1 MIDAPQHLEVHERAV
16 AYTGEDSTAGACN
29 GGLESLPLPSNF
41 VYLDNAATTKPRPE
55 VAAAMVEAFEA
66 DYGNASA
73 LHKLGQRAKVI
84 LEKSRATVADALG
97 VEPDEIFFTSGGTES
112 NNLAIRG
119 VCYARAQ
126 SKGQVITSALEHPS
140 VTRSVRG
147 LKREGWDVAYVE
159 AVDGAFD
166 LDALRGYLVNK
177 TTLIT
182 VMTVQNELGYRFPI
196 EDVVRLRNEL
206 APGALV
212 HSDAVQ
218 AFGKIP
224 VRPGEWGVD
233 LMTLSGHKIGGSKGI
248 GALYVR
254 RGTPMFTTAFGGGQE
269 RGLRSGTEPV
279 FLIAG
284 FAEAARLAAASLDSE
299 QQRIR
304 RLWNHLDQRLRAEVP
319 GAIVNSREDGS
330 PYIFNFAIPGMKN
343 QEALEYLSDH
353 GVYVSKAAACESNHT
368 TVPAGTWREKHPLS
382 LQAAGIPLNIGKNTL
397 RVSFGYASQESD
409 VNRFVDCLKEY
420 LAYTEVARAE
430 RSAAYAAKRAAKV
443 AVEE

>member
-1 MIDAPQHLEVHERAV
+1 MSSPEHPDAHERAV
-16 AYTGEDSTAGACN
+16 AYTGEDGISAHD
-29 GGLESLPLPSNF
+29 GGLEALPLPSDF
-41 VYLDNAATTKPRPE
+41 VYLDNAATTKPRLE
-55 VAAAMVEAFEA
+55 VAAAMMEAFEA

-73 LHKLGQRAKVI
+73 LHRLGQRAKVI
-84 LEKSRATVADALG
+84 LEESRATVAEALG

-119 VCYARAQ
+119 ACHARAQ
-126 SKGQVITSALEHPS
+126 NKGQIITSSLEHPS

-147 LKREGWDVAYVE
+147 LKREGWDVEYVE

-166 LDALRGYLVNK
+166 LDALRGYLANK

-182 VMTVQNELGYRFPI
+182 AMTVQNELGYRFPI
-196 EDVVRLRNEL
+196 EEVARLRNEL
-206 APGALV
+206 APSAIV

-233 LMTLSGHKIGGSKGI
+233 LMTLSGHKIGGPKGI

-269 RGLRSGTEPV
+269 RGLRSGTEAV

-299 QQRIR
+299 QQRVR
-304 RLWNHLDQRLRAEVP
+304 GLWNHLGQRLQAEIP
-319 GAIVNSREDGS
+319 GVIVNSREDGS
-330 PYIFNFAIPGMKN
+330 PYIFNFAVPGMKN
-343 QEALEYLSDH
+343 QEALDYLSDH

-397 RVSFGYASQESD
+397 RISFGYASRESD
-409 VNRFVDCLKEY
+409 VDRFVDCLKDY
-420 LAYTEVARAE
+420 LVYTEAVRAE
-430 RSAAYAAKRAAKV
+430 RSAAYAAKRAAK
-443 AVEE
+443 ASATEE